1 MTNKGES
8 DKIVKLSQKDG
19 EKITSKKLKKV
30 LKNHLTREG
39 IGDIIDKLT

>member
-8 DKIVKLSQKDG
+8 DKIVKLSQKRRQ
-19 EKITSKKLKKV
+19 KITLKKLKKV